1 MSSSQ
6 ERTAHSFVERHGL
19 WSDEQFEAAVK
30 ADKWIE
36 EYGLEVVRLSFPDQH
51 GILRGKSVMA
61 NEAAAVMRNGCSMTT
76 TLLAKDTAHKTA
88 FPVFTP
94 GGGFGMAE
102 MEGGGD
108 FLMIADPA
116 TFRVLP
122 WAPRTGW
129 VLCDIH
135 FADGKPVPFS
145 TRHLYRSALQK
156 LAEAGFDYMAGLEV
170 EFHVFKLDDARLKP
184 ADATWP
190 GEPPEVSLVSQGYQY
205 LTETRLDQMEPILET
220 VRRDIIALGLPL
232 RSIEIELGPSQCEFT
247 FHPQIGLSPADTM
260 MLFRSAVKQICRR
273 QGYHASFMARPKV
286 ANVLSSGWHLHQSL
300 RDRRSDSNA
309 FTSRDNEL
317 LSPAG
322 RGFLAG
328 LVSHARAAAAFTTPT
343 INGYK
348 RFAPFSFAPDRASW
362 AVENR
367 GAMIRVLGGPGDES
381 SHLENRA
388 GEPCANP
395 YLFMS
400 SQIVAGLDG
409 VDRKLDPGVPDPEP
423 YAAERRMLPTG
434 LDEAVR
440 LLEAEG
446 DVFRGAFGS
455 PFVDFVL
462 AIKRHELG
470 RYQAHVTDWE
480 HREYFEVY

>member
-19 WSDEQFEAAVK
+19 WSDEQYEAAVK
-30 ADKWIE
+30 VDKWIE

-61 NEAAAVMRNGCSMTT
+61 GEAAAVMRNGCSMTT

-122 WAPRTGW
+122 WAPQTGW
-129 VLCDIH
+129 VLCDIY
-135 FADGKPVPFS
+135 FPNGKPVPFS
-145 TRHLYRSALQK
+145 TRNLYRRTLQR

-184 ADATWP
+184 ADAIWP
-190 GEPPEVSLVSQGYQY
+190 GEPPAVSLVSQGYQY

-220 VRRDIIALGLPL
+220 VRRQIIALGLPL
-232 RSIEIELGPSQCEFT
+232 RSVEIELGPSQCEFT
-247 FHPQIGLSPADTM
+247 FHPQVGLSPADTM

-286 ANVLSSGWHLHQSL
+286 ANVLERL
-300 RDRRSDSNA
+300 A
-309 FTSRDNEL
+309 
-317 LSPAG
+317 PAPVAARPAHRCQCVRLQRQGATIAYGARLPG
-322 RGFLAG
+322 RPRL
-328 LVSHARAAAAFTTPT
+328 
-343 INGYK
+343 
-348 RFAPFSFAPDRASW
+348 
-362 AVENR
+362 
-367 GAMIRVLGGPGDES
+367 
-381 SHLENRA
+381 
-388 GEPCANP
+388 PCARRGRLHHADDQRLQALSQ
-395 YLFMS
+395 LF
-400 SQIVAGLDG
+400 AGAGPRD
-409 VDRKLDPGVPDPEP
+409 
-423 YAAERRMLPTG
+423 
-434 LDEAVR
+434 
-440 LLEAEG
+440 
-446 DVFRGAFGS
+446 
-455 PFVDFVL
+455 
-462 AIKRHELG
+462 LG
-470 RYQAHVTDWE
+470 PR
-480 HREYFEVY
+480 